1 MRRLAL
7 LAAAAPLA
15 LAACQTS
22 TPETPRTPAVES
34 DSVATLAESVTGDG
48 LTITGLAVD
57 HAVKGLSGRVEN
69 RATTAY
75 DSIRVWI
82 SFLGADRDSLGSLEM
97 TADSLAPRSAW
108 HFTRPFTPDSVAFVR
123 VDRYA
128 ASARGGE
135 RTDETIRAVVPA
147 PTFMR

>member
-1 MRRLAL
+1 MA
-7 LAAAAPLA
+7 
-15 LAACQTS
+15 
-22 TPETPRTPAVES
+22 S
-34 DSVATLAESVTGDG
+34 DSVAALPESTTGDG
-48 LTITGLAVD
+48 LTITGIAVD
-57 HAVKGLSGRVEN
+57 HGTKGLSGRVEN

-82 SFLGADRDSLGSLEM
+82 SFLGTDRDSLGSLEM

-135 RTDETIRAVVPA
+135 RTDETIRAIVPA
-147 PTFMR
+147 PRMRR